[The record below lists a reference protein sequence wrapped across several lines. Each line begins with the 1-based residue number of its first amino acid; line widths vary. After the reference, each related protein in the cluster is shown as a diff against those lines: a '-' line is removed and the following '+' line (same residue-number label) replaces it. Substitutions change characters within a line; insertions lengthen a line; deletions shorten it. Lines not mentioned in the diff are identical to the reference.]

1 MDTYAVIQAG
11 TEAKYYADG
20 SQVYCKVNYVVH
32 TGTRTHVA
40 SVAIQAGTEAKYH
53 SDRVIIRAV
62 SVGNSTIATK
72 KNNNTIIGW

>member
-20 SQVYCKVNYVVH
+20 SQVYCKVNYVASVVNQAGTEAKYYADGSQVYCNVNYVVH

-40 SVAIQAGTEAKYH
+40 SVVIQAGTEA
-53 SDRVIIRAV
+53 
-62 SVGNSTIATK
+62 
-72 KNNNTIIGW
+72 

>member
-1 MDTYAVIQAG
+1 MYCNVNYFVHTGTRTHVASVVNQAG

-40 SVAIQAGTEAKYH
+40 SVVDQAGTEAKYYADGF
-53 SDRVIIRAV
+53 S
-62 SVGNSTIATK
+62 SVL
-72 KNNNTIIGW
+72 